1 MSSKPGTLQTSPR
14 PLTGYVIASIVT
26 WILVALLAALAIF
39 ALKAPSPVPSTAA
52 TADFSAERALNH
64 LKVIAK
70 TPHPIGTDAD
80 NAVRDY
86 LIAQL
91 SSLGLNPQV
100 VPAIGFYN
108 GIRNIAIGN
117 TQDVIGRLAGTANTK
132 PILLMA
138 HYDSVY
144 RAPGAADDGSGV
156 AAILEAV
163 RALRAGPA
171 LKNDLIVLFTDGEEA
186 GLLGA
191 DAFVA
196 SHPWAKDI
204 GVLMNFEARGDQ
216 GPSLLFETS
225 NNNRPLI
232 EAVSKAA
239 PYPTGSSLFYAF
251 YKLLPNDTDFTVFR
265 PSGTPGLNFAF
276 GANLEA
282 YHSRLDNVE
291 DLSLASLQ
299 HHGSYALSLTRH
311 FGQMDLA
318 KLPRHT
324 GDDIFFNWFG
334 SSLISYSERWV
345 LPGEFLATLL
355 LFFTVLLS
363 ARGGEIRVGRWLL
376 ALLPAL
382 ALLLL
387 IPLIMVGAHWV
398 VAALT
403 RGHAILSDSSANAF
417 LLSGLALLGA
427 AGGSLLFAGFR
438 RWFTVQEL
446 SLAGLTIVCL
456 LSWALALKL
465 PAGSYLLF
473 WPLFLT
479 VLGLLIVQVAGK
491 GAEPRAQWRASAVGA
506 IVTILLFA
514 PVAYLLYI
522 FLTLQLISVAATGLL
537 TGLFFIT
544 CVPTIARAVPQVG
557 WRPAAVLLLLCA
569 LITLGTGVALSH
581 STPQHPRHDTV
592 LYSLNADSHS
602 ALWISY
608 DRAPDSW
615 TSQFLTSKPQPA
627 QPIPDYLGGFQRPVI
642 SAPAPAMDLAP
653 PVAELKADQKQGDIR
668 NIEVVVRSPRNAR
681 QIYLTFPREVQP
693 QSLKIGGR
701 ETTLHPTSGSY
712 AINMAGMDS
721 AGADLQISVKTSGA
735 LSFWLMDQSS
745 GLPVETKPRP
755 ADFMAGEGSDITAV
769 CRKYSF

>member
-1 MSSKPGTLQTSPR
+1 M
-14 PLTGYVIASIVT
+14 
-26 WILVALLAALAIF
+26 LAALAIS
-39 ALKAPSPVPSTAA
+39 ALKAPSPVPATAA
-52 TADFSAERALNH
+52 QTDFSAERALTH

-70 TPHPIGTDAD
+70 TPHPIGSEAND
-80 NAVRDY
+80 AVRDY
-86 LIAQL
+86 LVAQL

-100 VPAIGFYN
+100 VPAIGFYR
-108 GIRNIAIGN
+108 GTRNIAIGK
-117 TQDVIGRLAGTANTK
+117 TQDIIGRLTGTANTK
-132 PILLMA
+132 AILLMA

-144 RAPGAADDGSGV
+144 RAPGAGDDGAGV
-156 AAILEAV
+156 AAILETV

-204 GVLMNFEARGDQ
+204 GVLMNFEGRGDQ

-225 NNNRPLI
+225 TNNQPLI

-282 YHSRLDNVE
+282 YHSRLDNLE
-291 DLSLASLQ
+291 DLSTASLQ

-311 FGQMDLA
+311 FGQIDIAGLS
-318 KLPRHT
+318 RHT

-334 SSLISYSERWV
+334 SSLVSYSERWV
-345 LPGEFLATLL
+345 LPAEFLVTLL

-363 ARGGEIRVGRWLL
+363 VRSGEIRVGRWLL

-398 VAALT
+398 LATVIS
-403 RGHAILSDSSANAF
+403 RHAIFADSAANAF

-427 AGGSLLFAGFR
+427 AAGSLLFAGFR
-438 RWFTVQEL
+438 RRFTIQEL
-446 SLAGLTIVCL
+446 SLAGLTMICL
-456 LSWALALKL
+456 LSWGMALKL

-473 WPLFLT
+473 WPLFFT
-479 VLGLLIVQVAGK
+479 VLGLLAVQVAGK
-491 GAEPRAQWRASAVGA
+491 GSQPRAQWRASAAGA
-506 IVTILLFA
+506 IVAILLFA
-514 PVAYLLYI
+514 PVAYLLYV
-522 FLTLQLISVAATGLL
+522 FLTLQPITVAATGLL
-537 TGLFFIT
+537 AGLFFIL

-557 WRPAAVLLLLCA
+557 WRPATVVLLLCA
-569 LITLGTGVALSH
+569 LITMGAGAALSH
-581 STPQHPRHDTV
+581 STLQHPRHDTI
-592 LYSLNADSHS
+592 LYSLNSDSHS

-608 DRAPDSW
+608 DRAPDPW
-615 TSQFLTSKPQPA
+615 TSQFLTSKPQSQ
-627 QPIPDYLGGFQRPVI
+627 QPVPDYLGGFQRPVI

-653 PVAELKADQKQGDIR
+653 PVAELKADQKQGDVR
-668 NIEVVVRSPRNAR
+668 NIEVVVRSTRNAR
-681 QIYLTFPREVQP
+681 QIYLTFPREIQP

-712 AINMAGMDS
+712 VINMVGMGS
-721 AGADLQISVKTSGA
+721 AGADLQISVKTSGS
-735 LSFWLMDQSS
+735 LSFWLMDQSI

-755 ADFMAGEGSDITAV
+755 ADYMAGEGSDITAV